1 MFIKVR
7 VLRSAVWKRS
17 EKWWPST
24 SEAVAVGPCCAG
36 QRCEKCWL
44 QVDVCE
50 MTACVCTK
58 RWCTGWSPGHD
69 SLPKA
74 EPKPVSSCPKLHWN
88 STEEHFWTARS
99 DVGTSVEGIKWGE
112 RKAVSAHQST
122 SSCDWR
128 GTVPCLEEVHKHRLD
143 AWERVVLVAGLLQ
156 SPTAAS

>member
-44 QVDVCE
+44 QVGVCE

-99 DVGTSVEGIKWGE
+99 DVGTSVEGTKMRWEKGSLSTPE
-112 RKAVSAHQST
+112 HFFLWLKRNGAVPG
-122 SSCDWR
+122 R
-128 GTVPCLEEVHKHRLD
+128 HKHRLD